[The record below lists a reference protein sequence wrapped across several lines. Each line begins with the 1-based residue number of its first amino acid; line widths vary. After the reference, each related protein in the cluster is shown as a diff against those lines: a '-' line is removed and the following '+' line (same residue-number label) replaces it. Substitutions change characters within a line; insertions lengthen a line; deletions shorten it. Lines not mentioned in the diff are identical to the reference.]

1 MAIVLSDMHVLLSAN
16 QPAHCFVTIKTSGNS
31 KDNVLSDMHVLL
43 SAAKNPA
50 ASKHGGH
57 PALDAG
63 SRDQEIKS
71 AVSTEATSGL
81 KSLY

>member
-1 MAIVLSDMHVLLSAN
+1 MHVLLSAN
-16 QPAHCFVTIKTSGNS
+16 Q
-31 KDNVLSDMHVLL
+31 
-43 SAAKNPA
+43 PA

-71 AVSTEATSGL
+71 VRKHGSNKRIKILILNSGRFFAALNNSYKSAGTFVLWLQAV
-81 KSLY
+81 K